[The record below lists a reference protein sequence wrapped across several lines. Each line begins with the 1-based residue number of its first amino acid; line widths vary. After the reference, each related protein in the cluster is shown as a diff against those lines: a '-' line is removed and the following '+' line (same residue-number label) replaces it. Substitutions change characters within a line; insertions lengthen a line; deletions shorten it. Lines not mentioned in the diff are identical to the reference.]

1 MRAVA
6 NTAPS
11 RRFTSRLGRV
21 TPSVIACLAVVAG
34 LLITAPTASAAGFSS
49 TGVIFDSITGN
60 TPTGSVTA
68 NATNWKA
75 AQFITP
81 DADANIKLVSVVL
94 NLASNPLGTSFE
106 VAIYDARA
114 DGSEPKDR
122 VGQTLL
128 APQTI
133 VIGNNTFTP
142 GNSFPELD
150 KSKEY
155 WVVVKGGSS
164 SVLWSTAGATG
175 VISPASQSAAL
186 IATRLNNGEWNSS
199 PAAGNP
205 FMMTVNP
212 VAVPEPSTWAMGL
225 AGLGFAAVKAL
236 RRRRQGCP
244 EPSGSA
250 PLLALP
256 PATGGV
262 QPGPAGG

>member
-11 RRFTSRLGRV
+11 RRFTSRLGRMNL
-21 TPSVIACLAVVAG
+21 SVIVCLAIVGG
-34 LLITAPTASAAGFSS
+34 LLITAPTASAEGYSS

-106 VAIYDARA
+106 VAIYDAA
-114 DGSEPKDR
+114 GGGSRPNNK

-164 SVLWSTAGATG
+164 SVLWSTAGASG
-175 VISPASQSAAL
+175 VISPSSQSDAL
-186 IATRLNNGEWNSS
+186 IATRLNNGDWSSS

-205 FMMTVNP
+205 YMMTVNALNANDAK
-212 VAVPEPSTWAMGL
+212 VNAVPEPSTWAMGL
-225 AGLGFAAVKAL
+225 AGLGFAGVKAL
-236 RRRRQGCP
+236 RRRRRQG
-244 EPSGSA
+244 
-250 PLLALP
+250 
-256 PATGGV
+256 
-262 QPGPAGG
+262 

>member
-6 NTAPS
+6 NTAHS
-11 RRFTSRLGRV
+11 RCFTSRLGRV
-21 TPSVIACLAVVAG
+21 TLSVMVCLAVVGG
-34 LLITAPTASAAGFSS
+34 LLITAPTVSAGGYSS
-49 TGVIFDSITGN
+49 TSVIFDSITGN

-81 DADANIKLVSVVL
+81 DADDKIVLASVVL

-106 VAIYDARA
+106 VAIYDAA
-114 DGSEPKDR
+114 GGGSRPNNK
-122 VGQTLL
+122 VGQALL

-142 GNSFPELD
+142 GNSFPELN

-164 SVLWSTAGATG
+164 NVLWSTAGATG

-186 IATRLNNGEWNSS
+186 IATRLNNGEWSSS

-205 FMMTVNP
+205 YMMTVASGNAVP

-236 RRRRQGCP
+236 RRRRRQG
-244 EPSGSA
+244 
-250 PLLALP
+250 
-256 PATGGV
+256 
-262 QPGPAGG
+262 

>member
-1 MRAVA
+1 M
-6 NTAPS
+6 N
-11 RRFTSRLGRV
+11 L
-21 TPSVIACLAVVAG
+21 SVIVCLAIVGG
-34 LLITAPTASAAGFSS
+34 LLITAPTASAEGYSS
-49 TGVIFDSITGN
+49 TSVIFDSITGN

-81 DADANIKLVSVVL
+81 DADDKIKLASVVL

-106 VAIYDARA
+106 VAIYDAA
-114 DGSEPKDR
+114 GGGSRPNNK
-122 VGQTLL
+122 VGQALL

-142 GNSFPELD
+142 GNSFPELN

-164 SVLWSTAGATG
+164 NVLWSTAGATG

-186 IATRLNNGEWNSS
+186 IATRLNNGEWSSS

-205 FMMTVNP
+205 YMMTVNP

-236 RRRRQGCP
+236 SRRRRQG
-244 EPSGSA
+244 
-250 PLLALP
+250 
-256 PATGGV
+256 
-262 QPGPAGG
+262 

>member
-122 VGQTLL
+122 VGQALL

-155 WVVVKGGSS
+155 WVVVRLVEHGWRNGGHFP
-164 SVLWSTAGATG
+164 G
-175 VISPASQSAAL
+175 
-186 IATRLNNGEWNSS
+186 
-199 PAAGNP
+199 
-205 FMMTVNP
+205 
-212 VAVPEPSTWAMGL
+212 VAVRCPDRDQAQQRRVELLP
-225 AGLGFAAVKAL
+225 
-236 RRRRQGCP
+236 RRRQ
-244 EPSGSA
+244 
-250 PLLALP
+250 PLHDDRQPRRRPRALHL
-256 PATGGV
+256 GDG
-262 QPGPAGG
+262 PGRPRLRRG